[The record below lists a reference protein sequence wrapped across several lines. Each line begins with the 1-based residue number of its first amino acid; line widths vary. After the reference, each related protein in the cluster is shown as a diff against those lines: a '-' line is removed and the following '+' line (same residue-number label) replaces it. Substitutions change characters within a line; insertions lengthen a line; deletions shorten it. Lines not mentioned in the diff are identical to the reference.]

1 MSSPAYQ
8 RDTFTFTQG
17 CGTFTFTHKGRTADI
32 EAKAWASSHIQAEK
46 TSMVDRLSSIF
57 TAATSVGMKGILGG
71 TLVHVARLTL
81 NMRSLQYNENEVMLM
96 TRAFFTSGTSQ
107 AAREAWDV
115 LDRRRIGTI
124 PGSDLLANLIDMLGP
139 MAAIGLKTM
148 ISRLPSAHILRLQSG
163 EQMVTQAEFPT
174 LCASIK
180 ASANELVP
188 SQLGGFLAEEVTEL
202 ATGAVRG
209 VGHVGR
215 ALQELELPV
224 LAKVPPPLLPR
235 AGAVIERM
243 LAAEYTAH
251 QASTAVA
258 ALYGPRDARSLA
270 RLWGLFDLRRTG
282 VLPVAEFERA
292 MLLLTNVV
300 SAADLPAVRTRLGFL
315 DPSKVTLHEF
325 EAAITLLIPADGSEP
340 KLVENRVDE
349 RPVNALLGGAANAQ
363 RLKPYERQRVVRLAA
378 RMTNFGYSHEAVL
391 LVVRVLFLT
400 KMHDKDLWDVW
411 RLLHRGGVP
420 AEAPLDVVQVRHL
433 LGLLSEGNQVEDVN
447 NLIAKVDENH
457 NGELEFEELAT
468 LLRAIDPKL
477 ARNKL
482 VEDIDIQPHPL
493 LEQVRMAVD
502 CLEDG
507 RWLP

>member
-1 MSSPAYQ
+1 
-8 RDTFTFTQG
+8 
-17 CGTFTFTHKGRTADI
+17 
-32 EAKAWASSHIQAEK
+32 
-46 TSMVDRLSSIF
+46 
-57 TAATSVGMKGILGG
+57 
-71 TLVHVARLTL
+71 
-81 NMRSLQYNENEVMLM
+81 
-96 TRAFFTSGTSQ
+96 
-107 AAREAWDV
+107 
-115 LDRRRIGTI
+115 
-124 PGSDLLANLIDMLGP
+124 
-139 MAAIGLKTM
+139 
-148 ISRLPSAHILRLQSG
+148 
-163 EQMVTQAEFPT
+163 
-174 LCASIK
+174 
-180 ASANELVP
+180 
-188 SQLGGFLAEEVTEL
+188 
-202 ATGAVRG
+202 VRG

-243 LAAEYTAH
+243 LAAEYTPH
-251 QASTAVA
+251 QVSTAVA
-258 ALYGPRDARSLA
+258 ALYGPRDARSIA

-315 DPSKVTLHEF
+315 DPTKVTLHEF

-340 KLVENRVDE
+340 KLVENKVDE
-349 RPVNALLGGAANAQ
+349 RQVNALLGGAANAQ
-363 RLKPYERQRVVRLAA
+363 RLKPYERQRVGRLAS
-378 RMTNFGYSHEAVL
+378 RMTNFGYSQEAVL

-482 VEDIDIQPHPL
+482 IEDIDIQPHPL
-493 LEQVRMAVD
+493 LEQVRTAVE
-502 CLEDG
+502 CLEDD

>member
-1 MSSPAYQ
+1 
-8 RDTFTFTQG
+8 
-17 CGTFTFTHKGRTADI
+17 
-32 EAKAWASSHIQAEK
+32 
-46 TSMVDRLSSIF
+46 
-57 TAATSVGMKGILGG
+57 
-71 TLVHVARLTL
+71 
-81 NMRSLQYNENEVMLM
+81 
-96 TRAFFTSGTSQ
+96 
-107 AAREAWDV
+107 
-115 LDRRRIGTI
+115 
-124 PGSDLLANLIDMLGP
+124 
-139 MAAIGLKTM
+139 MAAEQLKTM
-148 ISRLPSAHILRLQSG
+148 ISRLPSAHISRLQSG

-188 SQLGGFLAEEVTEL
+188 SQIGGFLAEEVTEL
-202 ATGAVRG
+202 ATGGVRG

-215 ALQELELPV
+215 ALQTLELPV

-243 LAAEYTAH
+243 LAAEYTPH

-270 RLWGLFDLRRTG
+270 RLRGLFDLRRTG
-282 VLPVAEFERA
+282 ELPVAEFERA
-292 MLLLTNVV
+292 MLLLTDVV

-315 DPSKVTLHEF
+315 DPTKVTLHEF
-325 EAAITLLIPADGSEP
+325 EAAISLLIPADGSEP
-340 KLVENRVDE
+340 KLVENRME
-349 RPVNALLGGAANAQ
+349 SQLALKEVNALLGGATNAQ
-363 RLKPYERQRVVRLAA
+363 RLKPYERQRVVRLAE

-391 LVVRVLFLT
+391 LIVRVLFLT

-482 VEDIDIQPHPL
+482 IEDIDIQPHPL
-493 LEQVRMAVD
+493 LEQVRTAVD
-502 CLEDG
+502 CLEDD